1 MFTEPATLAHPV
13 GPAAVDP
20 IRRHLPLG
28 ATRVRLGFPSPSEDF
43 LDDELDLNEWLVRN
57 EAATFYYRAE
67 GWSMLLAGICDG
79 DLLIVDRSVAPI
91 DGDLVLAIW
100 DGNQPTCK
108 VLKVF
113 EHHLELHSANPD
125 HPPIVLGP
133 DIQVEVFAVTGIA
146 RQIVRGKR
154 SRVRAR

>member
-1 MFTEPATLAHPV
+1 LV
-13 GPAAVDP
+13 VDQ
-20 IRRHLPLG
+20 
-28 ATRVRLGFPSPSEDF
+28 
-43 LDDELDLNEWLVRN
+43 
-57 EAATFYYRAE
+57 
-67 GWSMLLAGICDG
+67 SM
-79 DLLIVDRSVAPI
+79 API

-108 VLKVF
+108 VLKMF

-133 DIQVEVFAVTGIA
+133 DIQVEIFAVTGIA

-154 SRVRAR
+154 SRVRPR